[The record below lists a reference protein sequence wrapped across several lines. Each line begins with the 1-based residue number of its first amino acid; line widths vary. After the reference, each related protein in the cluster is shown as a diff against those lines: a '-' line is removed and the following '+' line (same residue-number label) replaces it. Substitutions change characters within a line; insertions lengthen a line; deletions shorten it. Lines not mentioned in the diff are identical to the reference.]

1 MCRECCA
8 DYACGVTSV
17 IVAKKATIVHWSE
30 IALFYPDGV
39 IENMP
44 ELVFD
49 KVEYL
54 NALSV
59 VG

>member
-1 MCRECCA
+1 MSGALRA
-8 DYACGVTSV
+8 LSSV
-17 IVAKKATIVHWSE
+17 IVTKKATIVHWSE

-54 NALSV
+54 SALSV